1 MTSYWW
7 ILILVLLAAAGVA
20 VAVRRRRLGSDS
32 TALEA
37 YIHGLRSMIAGD
49 RKTAFVK
56 FRQAVEKD
64 TDNIDAY
71 LKMGDLFRDKGM
83 IDKALQIH
91 RELTLRRK
99 VPPELRAEVSQS
111 LVMDYIKADTNDKA
125 GEILQQMI
133 KDGDQRD
140 WAEDR
145 LLELHLKSENWRDAE
160 ELYRSITKKRG
171 LKDGSTMANIKI
183 MVGHEWHEKKQ
194 YHKARLAYKEA
205 ISLDQ
210 NNPFSYLY
218 VAESYLEEDRVEEG
232 LEFLKKLCEN
242 APRYAYLGFP
252 LVEETFFNL
261 GRFSEVE
268 DIYHG
273 VLNSDPSNIPARI
286 ALAGIL
292 EKKGETATA
301 ENLLRSVLDSE
312 TANLA
317 AAMRLAKLLAD
328 TDRVEEGLE
337 ILSRMADKADLLYEK
352 LNCNKCGKSARKPLP
367 FCPQCGGLGT
377 FV

>member
-1 MTSYWW
+1 MTTYWW
-7 ILILVLLAAAGVA
+7 IIILVLLTAAAVA
-20 VAVRRRRLGSDS
+20 VAVRRRLSRSED
-32 TALEA
+32 TAIET
-37 YIHGLRSMIAGD
+37 YIDGLRSMIAGD

-91 RELTLRRK
+91 RELTLRRR
-99 VPPELRAEVSQS
+99 VPSELQAEVNRS
-111 LVMDYIKADTNDKA
+111 LAMDYIEAQTPDKA
-125 GEILQQMI
+125 REILQQMI
-133 KDGDQRD
+133 RDGDQRG

-145 LLELHLKSENWRDAE
+145 LLELYLKSKSWDDAE
-160 ELYRSITKKRG
+160 ELYRSIMKKRG
-171 LKDGSTMANIKI
+171 LKDGSTMASIKI
-183 MVGHEWHEKKQ
+183 MVGRELHERKQ
-194 YHKARLAYKEA
+194 YHKSRLAYKEA
-205 ISLDQ
+205 LSLDE

-218 VAESYLEEDRVEEG
+218 IAESYLEENRVEDG
-232 LEFLKKLCEN
+232 LEFLKKLCEK

-252 LVEETFFNL
+252 LIEETLFDL
-261 GRFSEVE
+261 GRFSEIE

-273 VLNSDPSNIPARI
+273 VLSEDSGNISARI

-292 EKKGETATA
+292 EKRGETATA

-312 TANLA
+312 TVNPV
-317 AAMRLAKLLAD
+317 AAMRLAKLLAG
-328 TDRVEEGLE
+328 TDRIKEGLE
-337 ILSRMADKADLLYEK
+337 ILSQMADKADFLYDRFS
-352 LNCNKCGKSARKPLP
+352 CNICGKTLQKPMP
-367 FCPQCGGLGT
+367 FCPHCGGLGT

>member
-1 MTSYWW
+1 MTTYWW
-7 ILILVLLAAAGVA
+7 VIILVLLVAAALA
-20 VAVRRRRLGSDS
+20 VAIRRRRFRSED
-32 TALEA
+32 TATEA
-37 YIHGLRSMIAGD
+37 YIDGLRSMIAGD

-56 FRQAVEKD
+56 LRQAVEKD

-99 VPPELRAEVSQS
+99 VPSELQAEVNQS
-111 LVMDYIKADTNDKA
+111 LAMDYIQAGTTDKA

-133 KDGDQRD
+133 RDGDQRG

-145 LLELHLKSENWRDAE
+145 LLEIYLKNKSWGDAE
-160 ELYRSITKKRG
+160 ELYRSIMKKRG

-183 MVGHEWHEKKQ
+183 MVGRELHEKKQ

-205 ISLDQ
+205 LSLDE

-218 VAESYLEEDRVEEG
+218 VAESYLDENRVEDG

-252 LVEETFFNL
+252 LIEETLFDL
-261 GRFSEVE
+261 GRFSEIE
-268 DIYHG
+268 DIYYG
-273 VLNSDPSNIPARI
+273 VLNKDSGNISARI

-292 EKKGETATA
+292 EKKGEMATA

-312 TANLA
+312 TANPA
-317 AAMRLAKLLAD
+317 AAMRLAKLLAG
-328 TDRVEEGLE
+328 TDRVKEGLE
-337 ILSRMADKADLLYEK
+337 ILSRMADKADFLYDRFS
-352 LNCNKCGKSARKPLP
+352 CNKCGKTVQKPLP
-367 FCPQCGGLGT
+367 ACPHCGGLGS

>member
-1 MTSYWW
+1 MTTYWW
-7 ILILVLLAAAGVA
+7 IIILVLLTALA
-20 VAVRRRRLGSDS
+20 VAVGIRRRRLKSEG
-32 TALEA
+32 TADA

-49 RKTAFVK
+49 LKTAFVK
-56 FRQAVEKD
+56 FRQAVEED

-83 IDKALQIH
+83 IDRALQIH

-99 VPPELRAEVSQS
+99 VPPELLSEVYQS
-111 LVMDYIKADTNDKA
+111 LAMDYIEAEATDKA

-133 KDGDQRD
+133 KDGDQRG

-145 LLELHLKSENWRDAE
+145 LLELYLKNNSWSDAE
-160 ELYRSITKKRG
+160 DLYRNIVKKRG
-171 LKDGSTMANIKI
+171 LDGGSTMASIKI
-183 MVGHEWHEKKQ
+183 MVGCELSEGKQ

-205 ISLDQ
+205 LSLDI

-218 VAESYLEEDRVEEG
+218 AAESYLEENRVEDG
-232 LEFLKKLCEN
+232 LEFLKKLCQN

-252 LVEETFFNL
+252 LIEQTFFEL

-273 VLNSDPSNIPARI
+273 VLNQDSSNIPAKI

-292 EKKGETATA
+292 DKKGETANA

-312 TANLA
+312 IVNPV

-328 TDRVEEGLE
+328 TNRVEEGHE
-337 ILSRMADKADLLYEK
+337 ILSRMADKAGLLYESP
-352 LNCNKCGKSARKPLP
+352 NCNKCGKSVQKPLP
-367 FCPQCGGLGT
+367 SCPQCGGLGT

>member
-1 MTSYWW
+1 MTAYWW
-7 ILILVLLAAAGVA
+7 VIVLVLLTASA
-20 VAVRRRRLGSDS
+20 VTVTLRRRRSRSEG
-32 TALEA
+32 TAIET
-37 YIHGLRSMIAGD
+37 YIDGLRSMIAGD

-71 LKMGDLFRDKGM
+71 LKMGDLFRDNGM

-99 VPPELRAEVSQS
+99 VPPEVQSEVNRS
-111 LVMDYIKADTNDKA
+111 LAMDYIEAGTTDKA
-125 GEILQQMI
+125 GEILEQMI
-133 KDGDQRD
+133 KDGDQRG

-145 LLELHLKSENWRDAE
+145 LLELHLKRKSWTVAE
-160 ELYRSITKKRG
+160 ELYRSIMKKRG

-183 MVGHEWHEKKQ
+183 MVGRELHEKKQ

-205 ISLDQ
+205 LSLDES
-210 NNPFSYLY
+210 NPFSYLY
-218 VAESYLEEDRVEEG
+218 IAESYLEENRIEDG
-232 LEFLKKLCEN
+232 LEFLKKLCEK
-242 APRYAYLGFP
+242 APRHAYLAFP
-252 LVEETFFNL
+252 LIEETLFDL
-261 GRFSEVE
+261 GRFSEIE

-273 VLNSDPSNIPARI
+273 VLNRDSGNISARI

-292 EKKGETATA
+292 EKKGEIATA
-301 ENLLRSVLDSE
+301 ENLLRSVLDTE
-312 TANLA
+312 TANPA
-317 AAMRLAKLLAD
+317 AAIRLAKLLAA
-328 TDRVEEGLE
+328 TDRVEDGLE
-337 ILSRMADKADLLYEK
+337 ILSRLADKADFPYGRF
-352 LNCNKCGKSARKPLP
+352 NCNICGKILRKPLP

>member
-1 MTSYWW
+1 MTTYWW
-7 ILILVLLAAAGVA
+7 IIILVLLTAAAVA
-20 VAVRRRRLGSDS
+20 VAVRRRLSRSED
-32 TALEA
+32 TAIET
-37 YIHGLRSMIAGD
+37 YIDGLRSMIAGD

-91 RELTLRRK
+91 RELTLRRR
-99 VPPELRAEVSQS
+99 VPSELQAEVNRS
-111 LVMDYIKADTNDKA
+111 LAMDYIEAGTPDKA
-125 GEILQQMI
+125 KEILQQMI
-133 KDGDQRD
+133 RDGDQRG

-145 LLELHLKSENWRDAE
+145 LLELYLKSKSWDDAE
-160 ELYRSITKKRG
+160 ELYRSIMKKRG
-171 LKDGSTMANIKI
+171 LKDGSTMASIKI
-183 MVGHEWHEKKQ
+183 MVGRELHERKQ

-205 ISLDQ
+205 LSLDE

-218 VAESYLEEDRVEEG
+218 IAESYLEENRVEDG

-252 LVEETFFNL
+252 LIEETLFDL
-261 GRFSEVE
+261 GRFSEIE

-273 VLNSDPSNIPARI
+273 VLSEDSGNISARI

-292 EKKGETATA
+292 EKRGETATA

-312 TANLA
+312 TVNPA
-317 AAMRLAKLLAD
+317 AAMRLAKLLAG
-328 TDRVEEGLE
+328 TDRIKEGLE
-337 ILSRMADKADLLYEK
+337 ILSQMADKADFLYDRYG
-352 LNCNKCGKSARKPLP
+352 CNTCGKTLQEPMP
-367 FCPQCGGLGT
+367 FCPHCGGLGT